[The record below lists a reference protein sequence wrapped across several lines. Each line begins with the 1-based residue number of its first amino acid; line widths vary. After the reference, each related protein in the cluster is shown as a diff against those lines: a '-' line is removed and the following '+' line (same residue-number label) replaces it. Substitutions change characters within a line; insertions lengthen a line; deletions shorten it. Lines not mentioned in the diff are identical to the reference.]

1 MFSPRGPALRAVCSP
16 EPARTQPPPEYLR
29 VKSVIMN
36 RLLFIGSNRRFPG
49 KLPRADSM
57 SDDLMIEVANLTKRY
72 AGRTA
77 VSNISFTVGRG
88 EIVGLLGP
96 NGAGKSTTMRVL
108 SCYLPAT
115 SGTVRVAGLDVYQQ
129 SRDVRSRIGYMP
141 ENNPLHV
148 DMRVREYLKFRAR
161 LKGLSRSV
169 SRDRVDIVM
178 EQCGLTDVS
187 RRIIG
192 QLSKGYRQR
201 VGLADAL
208 VHEPELIILDEPTIG
223 LDPNQI
229 RSVRQLIKS
238 LAQSHTVLIS
248 THILPEAEMTCTRI
262 VIMYEGKI
270 LAADTPEN
278 LQRLMS
284 GNGQILA
291 EIAAPVADLCE
302 CWAQMPEVEHFDVS
316 AAEGEYFRCALTPRN
331 GVDLRPHIFAL
342 ARQRGWYLREL
353 TRNRHSLEDIYVRV
367 TRPEEEEEG

>member
-1 MFSPRGPALRAVCSP
+1 
-16 EPARTQPPPEYLR
+16 
-29 VKSVIMN
+29 
-36 RLLFIGSNRRFPG
+36 
-49 KLPRADSM
+49 M

-77 VSNISFTVGRG
+77 VSDISFTVGRG

-96 NGAGKSTTMRVL
+96 NGAGKSTTMRIL
-108 SCYLPAT
+108 SCYLAAT
-115 SGTVRVAGLDVYQQ
+115 SGTVRIAGLDVFRQ
-129 SRDVRSRIGYMP
+129 SDEVRRRIGYMP
-141 ENNPLHV
+141 ENNPLHL

-161 LKGLSRSV
+161 LKGLTRKRSRE
-169 SRDRVDIVM
+169 RVDVVT
-178 EQCGLTDVS
+178 EQCGLTEVS

-229 RSVRQLIKS
+229 RSVRQLIKGLGS
-238 LAQSHTVLIS
+238 SHTVLIS
-248 THILPEAEMTCTRI
+248 THILPEAEMTCHRV

-284 GNGQILA
+284 SNSQVVA
-291 EIAAPVADLCE
+291 EIAALPAELQE
-302 CWAQMPEVEHFDVS
+302 CWTQMAEVEQFDIS
-316 AAEGEYFRCALTPRN
+316 ASEGDYFRCALTPRD
-331 GVDLRPHIFAL
+331 GLDLRARIFDVV
-342 ARQRGWYLREL
+342 RERGWSLREL
-353 TRNRHSLEDIYVRV
+353 TRSRHSLEDIYVRV
-367 TRPEEEEEG
+367 TRPDEEDEG